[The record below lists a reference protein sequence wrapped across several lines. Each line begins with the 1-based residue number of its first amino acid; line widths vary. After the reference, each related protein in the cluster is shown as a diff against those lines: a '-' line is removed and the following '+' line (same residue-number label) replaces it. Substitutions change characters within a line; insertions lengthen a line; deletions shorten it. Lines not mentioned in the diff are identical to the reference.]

1 MNTEII
7 ELKKDE
13 LLKFAKEMIERKHR
27 LVIMNGYV
35 DTEGK
40 NVIAYNF
47 DVNGK
52 LTTYTLRGESTVPS
66 ITGIYGGA
74 AQWCEEEI
82 CEMLPIK
89 FEGLEKFDRLFLPEE
104 FNGKGQILVMPINEL
119 KKRNNIE

>member
-13 LLKFAKEMIERKHR
+13 LLKFAKEMLEKKYR

-35 DTEGK
+35 DKEGK

-52 LTTYTLRGESTVPS
+52 LTTYTLRGESTVSS
-66 ITGIYGGA
+66 ITEIYGGA

-82 CEMLPIK
+82 CEMIPIK

-104 FNGKGQILVMPINEL
+104 FDGKGQILVMPINEL